1 MDRTF
6 LQALL
11 GWYIASELTEGFG
24 LYMKATINQVD
35 THFMILFVNTTS
47 KTPLEKRQY
56 FKVKLRKRPM
66 SMNIFF
72 LYSKWA
78 LSKYV
83 QSL

>member
-47 KTPLEKRQY
+47 KTPLEKGNTLKLNCAKDPHKYEY
-56 FKVKLRKRPM
+56 FF
-66 SMNIFF
+66 SYI
-72 LYSKWA
+72 KWA